1 MSGITVIYDGNC
13 QICINSI
20 NWLTKKLSF
29 DAISYQS
36 APLAKYGLSLAECEK
51 QVYAI
56 SGDKKYGGITAV
68 IFLLKSRGNKI
79 TAFLLKLSGPIGA
92 LGYKMIATNRQSII
106 VKGLSR
112 FIKKIT

>member
-13 QICINSI
+13 QLCINSV
-20 NWLTKKLSF
+20 NWLSKKLTF
-29 DAISYQS
+29 DAIAYQS
-36 APLAKYGLSLAECEK
+36 APLANFGLTIAECEK

-68 IFLLKSRGNKI
+68 IFLLASRGNKI

-92 LGYKMIATNRQSII
+92 LGYKMIATNRQSMV

-112 FIKKIT
+112 FIKRIT

>member
-1 MSGITVIYDGNC
+1 MSGITVIFDGNC
-13 QICINSI
+13 QLCINSI
-20 NWLTKKLSF
+20 NWLSKKLTF
-29 DAISYQS
+29 DAIAYQS
-36 APLAKYGLSLAECEK
+36 APLANFGLTIAECEK

-68 IFLLKSRGNKI
+68 IFLLASRGNKI

-92 LGYKMIATNRQSII
+92 LGYKMIATNRQSMV

-112 FIKKIT
+112 FIKRIT

>member
-13 QICINSI
+13 QLCINSI
-20 NWLTKKLSF
+20 NWLSKKLTF
-29 DAISYQS
+29 DAIAYQS
-36 APLAKYGLSLAECEK
+36 APLANFGLTIAECEK

-68 IFLLKSRGNKI
+68 IFLLASRGNKI

-92 LGYKMIATNRQSII
+92 LGYKMIATNRQSMV

-112 FIKKIT
+112 FIKRIT

>member
-13 QICINSI
+13 QLCSNSI
-20 NWLTKKLSF
+20 NWLAKKLTF
-29 DAISYQS
+29 DAIAYQS
-36 APLAKYGLSLAECEK
+36 APLANFGLTIAECEK

-68 IFLLKSRGNKI
+68 IFLLKARGNKLS
-79 TAFLLKLSGPIGA
+79 AFLLQVSGPIGA
-92 LGYKMIATNRQSII
+92 LGYKMIATNRQSMV

>member
-1 MSGITVIYDGNC
+1 MITVIYDGQC
-13 QICINSI
+13 QLCQNSI
-20 NWLTKKLSF
+20 NWLSKKLKF
-29 DAISYQS
+29 EALGYQV
-36 APLAKYGLSLAECEK
+36 APVEQFGLTLAQCEK